1 MNTEPSEPITAKP
14 TIATRVAAGL
24 EAGGARDE
32 AIFPSPTP
40 FGNVHLAHVLE
51 GDQRRAVINR
61 TGANINRQELYVY
74 RAAGG
79 ADIYAIERFVYPDGS
94 KMFLPLR
101 CLGPNTDGK
110 AMYDQTALPG
120 LRPLYNLNLIAARP
134 EAPLLFCEGEK
145 AADAAARLFPDMIAT
160 TWPGGAA
167 ATAKADWRDAANR
180 SVILW
185 PDNDKPGQDAMQKVA
200 IRLLDLGCTVRLVEV
215 PAAYPPKWDLA
226 DPVPANVPA
235 HHAPAALLA
244 AARPFTAADVVAKP
258 KVVPTNPTE
267 AGSGP
272 GEIARG
278 FHAARFL
285 TSAGVRDYTGY
296 PDWFDLMCAAK
307 NTYGDGGFS
316 EFVTLSNEFG
326 GTDTDEQF
334 RRHWDGIA
342 ERPEGE
348 RKTMATFFK
357 QAIEAG
363 WQDPTKE
370 DASGGGGGDRGSRA
384 DPASVVLEQSAEA
397 GDVLWADQH
406 GKAHVSMLVEGTD
419 GVQRVVHARVGGKRH
434 KGAASRRYRAANKN
448 KVLSAEQEKRAM
460 MLLEHEAIEGG
471 VVYESANRAAL
482 HNGSVYVDLGR
493 TDNKAVR
500 VAPDGWTVVSETP
513 VRFVRGSRGELP
525 LPVAGGAL
533 ADFERHLNLDQA
545 DVIRA
550 VAFVIGALAPLPSFP
565 ILLIEG
571 RQGTA
576 KSTIGD
582 MLVLLCDPPHGAK
595 GARLTMPRGDQNLLV
610 HASGVRVVFIDNIS
624 DISTAEAD
632 SLCRLATGGGTSTRQ
647 LYSDDSEHTANA
659 VRPTVITCIG
669 TPTGRGDFLD
679 RCIRVTAQP
688 ITVRRTEE
696 AVLNAFEADRPKM
709 LGFVL
714 EAMAAALRNKPDLI
728 ARAEVGE
735 LKLTRMADFALFVEG
750 AAEVLGIKVGEFS
763 AELSDEAAT
772 MQAEAAL
779 GDPLGETIAKYFS
792 AGKRERTVLE
802 GHATEVLDILRPML
816 PDPSVLPASNKLKGA
831 LRRIEPGLA
840 DLGISV
846 EVVEPQMGTRNRKT
860 AYRLVAADDFQAVGE
875 VVPF

>member
-1 MNTEPSEPITAKP
+1 MHKDSPHSDYSIN
-14 TIATRVAAGL
+14 TIAERVALGL
-24 EAGGARDE
+24 ATGRTADH
-32 AIFPSPTP
+32 AIVPSPRP
-40 FGNVHLAHVLE
+40 FSSVSLPDALE
-51 GDQRRAVINR
+51 GKQQKVAHARFMTGERRKALHVYKDRVGAEIFAV
-61 TGANINRQELYVY
+61 
-74 RAAGG
+74 
-79 ADIYAIERFVYPDGS
+79 ERFQHSDGN
-94 KMFLPLR
+94 KTFLPLR
-101 CLGPNTDGK
+101 CMGLNEDGK
-110 AMYDQTALPG
+110 TLYDQGALPG
-120 LRPLYNLNLIAARP
+120 LRPLYNLDLIAAQP
-134 EAPLLFCEGEK
+134 EAVLLFCEGEK
-145 AADAAARLFPDMIAT
+145 AADSASDLFPNMVVT
-160 TWPGGAA
+160 TWPGGAN

-180 SVILW
+180 SVVLW
-185 PDNDKPGQDAMQKVA
+185 SDNDKPGRDAMQKVA
-200 IRLLDLGCTVRLVEV
+200 ARLLDLGCTVRLVVV
-215 PAAYPPKWDLA
+215 PAAYPEKWDLA
-226 DPVPANVPA
+226 DPVPPGVPA
-235 HHAPAALLA
+235 EHAPAALLA
-244 AARPFTAADVVAKP
+244 AARPFTAADVVAQP
-258 KVVPTNPTE
+258 KAAPTKPTE

-285 TSAGVRDYTGY
+285 TSAGLRDYTGY
-296 PDWFDLMCAAK
+296 SDWFDLMCAAK
-307 NTYGDGGFS
+307 NTYGDAGFG

-334 RRHWDGIA
+334 RRKWDGIA

-363 WQDPTKE
+363 WQDPSKD
-370 DASGGGGGDRGSRA
+370 DAGRGGERGSRA

-419 GVQRVVHARVGGKRH
+419 GVQRIVHARVGGKRH

-460 MLLEHEAIEGG
+460 LLLEHEAIEGG

-525 LPVAGGAL
+525 LPAAGGAL
-533 ADFERHLNLDQA
+533 ADFERHLNLGQA

-595 GARLTMPRGDQNLLV
+595 GARITMPRGDQNLLV
-610 HASGVRVVFIDNIS
+610 HASGVRVVFIDNSS

-679 RCIRVTAQP
+679 RCVRVTAQP
-688 ITVRRTEE
+688 IAVRRTEE
-696 AVLNAFEADRPKM
+696 AVLTAFEADRPKM

-714 EAMAAALRNKPDLI
+714 DAMAAALRNKPDLV
-728 ARAEVGE
+728 ARAEAGE
-735 LKLTRMADFALFVEG
+735 LKLVRMADFALWVEG
-750 AAEVLGIKVGEFS
+750 AAEVLGLEVGAFS
-763 AELSDEAAT
+763 AALSDEAAT
-772 MQAEAAL
+772 LQAEGAL
-779 GDPLGETIAKYFS
+779 GDPLGETIARYFS
-792 AGKRERTVLE
+792 TGNRERTVLE
-802 GHATEVLDILRPML
+802 GHATEVLDVLRSL
-816 PDPSVLPASNKLKGA
+816 LLDPSDLPASNKLKGA
-831 LRRIEPGLA
+831 LRRIEPGLG
-840 DLGISV
+840 DLGIKV
-846 EVVEPQMGTRNRKT
+846 EVREPQKGTRNRKT
-860 AYRLVAADDFQAVGE
+860 WYRLTADEGFQAIGE
-875 VVPF
+875 KLPF

>member
-1 MNTEPSEPITAKP
+1 MNTESPPTNAAKP
-14 TIATRVAAGL
+14 TIAERVAAGRD
-24 EAGGARDE
+24 AGRAGDDT
-32 AIFPSPTP
+32 IFPSPTP
-40 FGNVHLAHVLE
+40 FDKLQLAHALE
-51 GDQRRAVINR
+51 GAQRRGVYAR
-61 TGANINRQELYVY
+61 TGSNIERQDLHVY
-74 RAAGG
+74 RNADG
-79 ADIYAIERFVYPDGS
+79 ADIYAIERFVHPDGS

-101 CLGPNTDGK
+101 CLGPNADGK

-120 LRPLYNLNLIAARP
+120 LRPLYNLDLIAAQP

-145 AADAAARLFPDMIAT
+145 AADAAADLFPDMVAT

-180 SVILW
+180 SVVLW

-200 IRLLDLGCTVRLVEV
+200 ARLLDLGCTVRMVEV
-215 PAAYPPKWDLA
+215 PAAYPEKWDLA
-226 DPVPANVPA
+226 DPVPADMPTN
-235 HHAPAALLA
+235 HAPAALLA
-244 AARPFTAADVVAKP
+244 AARPFTAADVAAKP
-258 KVVPTNPTE
+258 KPAPSKAIE
-267 AGSGP
+267 AGSGA

-285 TSAGVRDYTGY
+285 KSAGVRDYTGY
-296 PDWFDLMCAAK
+296 SDWFDLMCAAK
-307 NTYGDGGFS
+307 NTYGNPAFS

-326 GTDTDEQF
+326 GTDTEEQF
-334 RRHWDGIA
+334 RRRWDSIE

-370 DASGGGGGDRGSRA
+370 DASGGGGERGSRA

-406 GKAHVSMLVEGTD
+406 GKAHVSMLVEGAD
-419 GVQRVVHARVGGKRH
+419 GVERIVHARVGGKRH
-434 KGAASRRYRAANKN
+434 KGAVSRRYRTANKN
-448 KVLSAEQEKRAM
+448 KVLSAEQERRAM
-460 MLLEHEAIEGG
+460 LLLEHDAIEGG
-471 VVYESANRAAL
+471 VVHESANRAAL

-500 VAPDGWTVVSETP
+500 VAPDGWTVVDETP

-525 LPVAGGAL
+525 LPAAGGAL
-533 ADFERHLNLDQA
+533 ADFERHLNLDKA

-565 ILLIEG
+565 ILLVEG

-595 GARLTMPRGDQNLLV
+595 GARITMPRGDQNLLV
-610 HASGVRVVFIDNIS
+610 HASGVRVVFIDNSS

-679 RCIRVTAQP
+679 RCVRVTAQP
-688 ITVRRTEE
+688 IAVRRTEE

-714 EAMAAALRNKPDLI
+714 DAMAAALRNKPDLV
-728 ARAEVGE
+728 ARAEAGE
-735 LKLTRMADFALFVEG
+735 LKLVRMADFALWVEG
-750 AAEVLGIKVGEFS
+750 AAEVFGLEVGAFS
-763 AELSDEAAT
+763 AALSDEAAT
-772 MQAEAAL
+772 LQAEGAL
-779 GDPLGETIAKYFS
+779 GDPLGETIARYFS
-792 AGKRERTVLE
+792 AGNRERTVLQ
-802 GHATEVLDILRPML
+802 GHATEVLDVLRCLL
-816 PDPSVLPASNKLKGA
+816 PDPSDLPASNKLKGA
-831 LRRIEPGLA
+831 LRRVEPGLA
-840 DLGISV
+840 DLGITV
-846 EVVEPQMGTRNRKT
+846 EVREPQKGTRNRK
-860 AYRLVAADDFQAVGE
+860 AWYRLTAGEGFQAIGE
-875 VVPF
+875 KLPF

>member
-1 MNTEPSEPITAKP
+1 MTTDPLEPDTAMS
-14 TIATRVAAGL
+14 TIAERVAAGR
-24 EAGGARDE
+24 EAGHACGE
-32 AIFPSPTP
+32 TIFPSPIP
-40 FGNVHLAHVLE
+40 FDRVLLADALE
-51 GDQRRAVINR
+51 GEQLRAVKAR
-61 TGANINRQELYVY
+61 SGGNIRRQKLHVY
-74 RAAGG
+74 RAACG
-79 ADIYAIERFVYPDGS
+79 AEIYAIERFVYPDGS
-94 KMFLPLR
+94 KRFLPLR
-101 CLGPNTDGK
+101 CLGPNADGK
-110 AMYDQTALPG
+110 TVYDQTALPG
-120 LRPLYNLNLIAARP
+120 LRPLYNLDLVAAQP

-145 AADAAARLFPDMIAT
+145 AADAAARLFPDMVAT
-160 TWPGGAA
+160 TWPGGAN

-180 SVILW
+180 SVVLW
-185 PDNDKPGQDAMQKVA
+185 PDNDKPGRDAMQKAAV
-200 IRLLDLGCTVRLVEV
+200 RLLDLGCTVRMVEV
-215 PAAYPPKWDLA
+215 PAAYPEKWDLA
-226 DPVPANVPA
+226 DPVPDGVPA
-235 HHAPAALLA
+235 EHAPASLLA
-244 AARPFTAADVVAKP
+244 AARAFTAADLVAKP
-258 KVVPTNPTE
+258 KAASTKQTE

-285 TSAGVRDYTGY
+285 KSAGLRDYTGY
-296 PDWFDLMCAAK
+296 SDWFDLMCAAK
-307 NTYGDGGFS
+307 NTYGDAGFA
-316 EFVTLSNEFG
+316 EFVALSNEFG

-334 RRHWDGIA
+334 RRKWDGIA

-363 WQDPTKE
+363 WQDPTK
-370 DASGGGGGDRGSRA
+370 DSAGGSGERDSRA

-419 GVQRVVHARVGGKRH
+419 GVQRIVHARVGGKRH
-434 KGAASRRYRAANKN
+434 KGAVSRRYRAANKN

-460 MLLEHEAIEGG
+460 LLLEHEAIEGG

-525 LPVAGGAL
+525 LPAAGGAL
-533 ADFERHLNLDQA
+533 ADFERHLNLGRA
-545 DVIRA
+545 DIIRA
-550 VAFVIGALAPLPSFP
+550 VAFVVGALAPLPSFP

-582 MLVLLCDPPHGAK
+582 MLVLLCDPPHGDK

-860 AYRLVAADDFQAVGE
+860 AYRLVAAHDFQAVGE